1 MEYVIQSSMFY
12 SFDLFLSILLW
23 NVDSALVSDSSVY
36 IWISNCIQMFE
47 LYSNVRIYII
57 YGVSRARL
65 YKAFQ
70 ELQMASCRWRRLR
83 WFGSWYS
90 RNSSWKWK
98 PCLRWYRTSLD
109 KGLTIMK
116 EGGGG
121 GGVGTERDVSQ
132 EGFREQTWQSVMVGD
147 RWVKGQKMSVWRNYW
162 IVPLAKQNLIISK
175 DLVSCM

>member
-12 SFDLFLSILLW
+12 SFDLFLSILLC

-70 ELQMASCRWRRLR
+70 EPQMASCRWRRLR

-116 EGGGG
+116 ERGGGG
-121 GGVGTERDVSQ
+121 RCWCWAWRIARGFPWTNVTKRDGGG
-132 EGFREQTWQSVMVGD
+132 
-147 RWVKGQKMSVWRNYW
+147 
-162 IVPLAKQNLIISK
+162 
-175 DLVSCM
+175 